1 MFLTPVWAMP
11 QKAFSP
17 VLHFVK
23 RTCLFLRTEL
33 CDAIE
38 RPEFLQAST

>member
-1 MFLTPVWAMP
+1 LMLTPVWAMP

-23 RTCLFLRTEL
+23 RTLFLKTEL

-38 RPEFLQAST
+38 RPDFRQAST